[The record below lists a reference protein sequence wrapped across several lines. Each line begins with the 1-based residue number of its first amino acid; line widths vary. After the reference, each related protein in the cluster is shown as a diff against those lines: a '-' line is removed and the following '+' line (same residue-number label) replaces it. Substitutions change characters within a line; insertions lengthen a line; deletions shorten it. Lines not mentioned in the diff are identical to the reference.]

1 MDVKRARDLA
11 ADDPD
16 YSNRDL
22 FNAIANGNHPS
33 WTLYIQ
39 VMTFE
44 EADANKFNPFDITK
58 VWSHADFPLIPVG
71 KLVLNRN
78 PTNYFADIEQ
88 IAFSPAHMVPGIE
101 PSPDKL
107 LQVIILYFLSILFF
121 WSYIVKLFYFWILGT
136 LVFL

>member
-1 MDVKRARDLA
+1 LDVKRARDLA

-22 FNAIANGNHPS
+22 FNAIANGNHPT

-58 VWSHADFPLIPVG
+58 VWSHADYPLIPVG

-107 LQVIILYFLSILFF
+107 LQVIILYFLSILFSIF
-121 WSYIVKLFYFWILGT
+121 SIFIFYILNCFIFE
-136 LVFL
+136 F

>member
-22 FNAIANGNHPS
+22 FNAIANGNYPT

-44 EADANKFNPFDITK
+44 EAATNKFNPFDITK
-58 VWSHADFPLIPVG
+58 VWSHADYPLIPVG

-78 PTNYFADIEQ
+78 PTTKHTQHIKTDSRGIFLIKSFN
-88 IAFSPAHMVPGIE
+88 SVPNL
-101 PSPDKL
+101 K
-107 LQVIILYFLSILFF
+107 YNN
-121 WSYIVKLFYFWILGT
+121 
-136 LVFL
+136 

>member
-44 EADANKFNPFDITK
+44 EAAANKFNPFDITK
-58 VWSHADFPLIPVG
+58 VWSHADYPLIPVG

-107 LQVIILYFLSILFF
+107 LQVVNSLYFL
-121 WSYIVKLFYFWILGT
+121 
-136 LVFL
+136 